1 MLFFFFFFNCAFNRI
16 KTQSLEYGQNMYTDS
31 TVVKLARGTQPTN
44 KSDGGEKMARRRYG
58 TVVVAADTRCY
69 WVSAMGGQGGE
80 REGRGGV
87 GGGKEAGR
95 PADGQ
100 RAPTP
105 TARSAPGT
113 QKTVS
118 GGRARWAGEAR
129 QGTRSG
135 GRRQQGGCRRPRR
148 RARVTP
154 EAQQTENSGRARGR
168 AVRGTVRKG
177 RGASAGARS
186 CWKVAG
192 GRRQVEAA
200 VES

>member
-1 MLFFFFFFNCAFNRI
+1 
-16 KTQSLEYGQNMYTDS
+16 MYTDS

-80 REGRGGV
+80 REGSGGV

-129 QGTRSG
+129 QGTRRG
-135 GRRQQGGCRRPRR
+135 GRRQQGAADVHVVGPESHQRRSRPRTVVGPGGGR
-148 RARVTP
+148 CEARLGKGG
-154 EAQQTENSGRARGR
+154 GRARER
-168 AVRGTVRKG
+168 AHAGKWRVDGARWKQQWRAELERGTAK
-177 RGASAGARS
+177 
-186 CWKVAG
+186 
-192 GRRQVEAA
+192 
-200 VES
+200 